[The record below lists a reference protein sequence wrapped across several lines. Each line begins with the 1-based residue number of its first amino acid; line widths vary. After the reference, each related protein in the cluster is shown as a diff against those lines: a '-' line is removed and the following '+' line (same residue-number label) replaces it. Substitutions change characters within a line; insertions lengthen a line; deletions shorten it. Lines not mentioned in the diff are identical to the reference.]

1 MSDKDLNE
9 IQTKIALLEKDAK
22 TGEQIHRRLEIAID
36 KLSDCAISLKGMLA
50 QQEQKLTKAE
60 QTDEDIFITLEARRK
75 EWDNDLKELHS
86 RITTNTKELREHQIQ
101 SENNMLNELRHM
113 RQQLSERVGVL
124 EKWRW
129 LIIGG
134 SIIIGLMMSNP
145 SGNLWDFLNQSLDF
159 FHSFCYNISMSSYI
173 DIKFI
178 NLLSTRLPKFKRKS
192 EYLFNFRCPHCGD
205 SQKSLTKA
213 RGFVYKKE

>member
-1 MSDKDLNE
+1 MSDLDNLKTE
-9 IQTKIALLEKDAK
+9 IALLEKDAK

-60 QTDEDIFITLEARRK
+60 QTDEDIFITLESRRK

-101 SENNMLNELRHM
+101 SENNMLNELRSM

-145 SGNLWDFLNQSLDF
+145 SGNLWEFLS
-159 FHSFCYNISMSSYI
+159 
-173 DIKFI
+173 
-178 NLLSTRLPKFKRKS
+178 
-192 EYLFNFRCPHCGD
+192 
-205 SQKSLTKA
+205 
-213 RGFVYKKE
+213 

>member
-1 MSDKDLNE
+1 MAADLSK

-22 TGEQIHRRLEIAID
+22 PGEQIHRRLEIAID

-75 EWDNDLKELHS
+75 EWDNDLKELHA

-145 SGNLWDFLNQSLDF
+145 SGNILEF
-159 FHSFCYNISMSSYI
+159 FS
-173 DIKFI
+173 
-178 NLLSTRLPKFKRKS
+178 
-192 EYLFNFRCPHCGD
+192 
-205 SQKSLTKA
+205 
-213 RGFVYKKE
+213 

>member
-1 MSDKDLNE
+1 MSDDLNE
-9 IQTKIALLEKDAK
+9 IQTKIALLEKDAE
-22 TGEQIHRRLEIAID
+22 TGEKIHRRLEIAID

-60 QTDEDIFITLEARRK
+60 QTDEDIFITLESRRK
-75 EWDNDLKELHS
+75 EWDNDLKELHA

-145 SGNLWDFLNQSLDF
+145 SGNILEF
-159 FHSFCYNISMSSYI
+159 FS
-173 DIKFI
+173 
-178 NLLSTRLPKFKRKS
+178 
-192 EYLFNFRCPHCGD
+192 
-205 SQKSLTKA
+205 
-213 RGFVYKKE
+213 

>member
-1 MSDKDLNE
+1 MSDLEKLKTD
-9 IQTKIALLEKDAK
+9 IALLKKDAK
-22 TGEQIHRRLEIAID
+22 TGELIHQRLEVAVD
-36 KLSDCAISLKGMLA
+36 KLTEITISLKGMLI

-60 QTDEDIFITLEARRK
+60 QTDDDIFITLESRRK

-86 RITTNTKELREHQIQ
+86 RITTNTKELRENQIQ
-101 SENNMLNELRHM
+101 SENNMLNELRSM

-145 SGNLWDFLNQSLDF
+145 SGNLWEFLS
-159 FHSFCYNISMSSYI
+159 
-173 DIKFI
+173 
-178 NLLSTRLPKFKRKS
+178 
-192 EYLFNFRCPHCGD
+192 
-205 SQKSLTKA
+205 
-213 RGFVYKKE
+213 

>member
-1 MSDKDLNE
+1 MSENELNE

-50 QQEQKLTKAE
+50 QQKQKLAKAE
-60 QTDEDIFITLEARRK
+60 QTDDDIFITLESRRK

-86 RITTNTKELREHQIQ
+86 RITTNSRELREHQVR
-101 SENNMLNELRHM
+101 SEQTMLNELRAM
-113 RQQLSERVGVL
+113 KTQLSERVGVL

-145 SGNLWDFLNQSLDF
+145 NGNFWEFLN
-159 FHSFCYNISMSSYI
+159 
-173 DIKFI
+173 
-178 NLLSTRLPKFKRKS
+178 
-192 EYLFNFRCPHCGD
+192 
-205 SQKSLTKA
+205 
-213 RGFVYKKE
+213 

>member
-1 MSDKDLNE
+1 MADDLSK

-60 QTDEDIFITLEARRK
+60 QTDEDIFITLESRRK

-145 SGNLWDFLNQSLDF
+145 NGNFWEFLN
-159 FHSFCYNISMSSYI
+159 
-173 DIKFI
+173 
-178 NLLSTRLPKFKRKS
+178 
-192 EYLFNFRCPHCGD
+192 
-205 SQKSLTKA
+205 
-213 RGFVYKKE
+213 

>member
-1 MSDKDLNE
+1 MADDLNK

-60 QTDEDIFITLEARRK
+60 QTDEDIFITLESRRK
-75 EWDNDLKELHS
+75 EWDSDLKELHS

-145 SGNLWDFLNQSLDF
+145 EQS
-159 FHSFCYNISMSSYI
+159 II
-173 DIKFI
+173 D
-178 NLLSTRLPKFKRKS
+178 LFK
-192 EYLFNFRCPHCGD
+192 
-205 SQKSLTKA
+205 
-213 RGFVYKKE
+213 

>member
-1 MSDKDLNE
+1 MADDLNK

-60 QTDEDIFITLEARRK
+60 QTDEDIFITLESRRK
-75 EWDNDLKELHS
+75 EWDNDLKELHA

-145 SGNLWDFLNQSLDF
+145 SGNILEF
-159 FHSFCYNISMSSYI
+159 FS
-173 DIKFI
+173 
-178 NLLSTRLPKFKRKS
+178 
-192 EYLFNFRCPHCGD
+192 
-205 SQKSLTKA
+205 
-213 RGFVYKKE
+213 

>member
-1 MSDKDLNE
+1 MADDLSK

-145 SGNLWDFLNQSLDF
+145 SGNIWEF
-159 FHSFCYNISMSSYI
+159 FS
-173 DIKFI
+173 
-178 NLLSTRLPKFKRKS
+178 
-192 EYLFNFRCPHCGD
+192 
-205 SQKSLTKA
+205 
-213 RGFVYKKE
+213 